1 MAAKKSKS
9 RFSDL
14 VKFVPEEIEDEPIVR
29 KNQAGIQTNTLNA
42 YTERKTQP
50 IRQQYVEPV
59 EEEEEIEI
67 PEVDDIP
74 EIPDSFDIP
83 EIETEVPE
91 EYLYDEEEP
100 QEEIQEEVQEE
111 SYEPEYEDEFD
122 SKNLVEEINVEEAE
136 EIDDTEIIETKSEVE
151 QMQAYGANIEAKR
164 EFAASPKNIE
174 ETIILGNTTIK
185 GDIITDTGIQIYG
198 AVLGNIESGGR
209 VQLVGKVEG
218 DIAGKSVY
226 VTNTMQTGNI
236 TAQQEVHIKEGCQIV
251 GDVTADK
258 VFLKGCVEGNI
269 NASGQVDFE
278 AGSEIRGNVTA
289 HSFNIKP
296 GARINGSINTN

>member
-59 EEEEEIEI
+59 EEDEEIEI

-122 SKNLVEEINVEEAE
+122 SKNLVEEINVEETE

-151 QMQAYGANIEAKR
+151 QMQAYGANVEAKR

-174 ETIILGNTTIK
+174 ETIILGNTTIN

-218 DIAGKSVY
+218 DITGKSVY

-251 GDVTADK
+251 GDVSAEK
-258 VFLKGCVEGNI
+258 VYLKGCVEGNI

-296 GARINGSINTN
+296 GAKINGSINTN

>member
-59 EEEEEIEI
+59 EEDEEIEI

-122 SKNLVEEINVEEAE
+122 SKNLVEEINVEETE

-151 QMQAYGANIEAKR
+151 QMQAYGANVEAKR

-218 DIAGKSVY
+218 DITGKSVY

-251 GDVTADK
+251 GDVSAEK
-258 VFLKGCVEGNI
+258 VYLKGCVEGNI

-296 GARINGSINTN
+296 GAKINGSINTN